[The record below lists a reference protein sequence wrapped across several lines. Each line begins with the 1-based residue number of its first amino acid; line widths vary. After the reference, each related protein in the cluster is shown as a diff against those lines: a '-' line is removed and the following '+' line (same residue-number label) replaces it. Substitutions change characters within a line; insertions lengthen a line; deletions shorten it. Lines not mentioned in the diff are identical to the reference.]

1 MTSEHFSF
9 ELIRREFI
17 SSNDRLHYKTHGA
30 RVAKLVAMGK
40 AASEERGVRFD
51 RAHLSVTVDWPDRR
65 DRDTPNI
72 WPTVKALEDGLVK
85 GGLLPDD
92 NDRFILSTLFVP
104 STERCT
110 KKRAMRRGKPL
121 ALTRVNLTFRGA

>member
-1 MTSEHFSF
+1 MTSEHFAF
-9 ELIRREFI
+9 ELIRRQFI

-40 AASEERGVRFD
+40 AASEERGTKFAL
-51 RAHLSVTVDWPDRR
+51 AHLVVTVDWPDRR

-104 STERCT
+104 SSVRCT
-110 KKRAMRRGKPL
+110 EKRKMRTGKPL
-121 ALTRVNLTFRGA
+121 ALTRVNLTFLGA

>member
-1 MTSEHFSF
+1 MTAETFSF
-9 ELIRREFI
+9 DLIRRQYVT
-17 SSNDRLHYKTHGA
+17 SNDRLHYKTHAA
-30 RVAKLVAMGK
+30 RVAKLVAMARVEAEGREVK
-40 AASEERGVRFD
+40 MQA
-51 RAHLSVTVDWPDRR
+51 AHLSVTVNWPDRR

-104 STERCT
+104 SGERCT
-110 KKRAMRRGKPL
+110 ERRKTRKGM
-121 ALTRVNLTFRGA
+121 AYVTRVNLTFTEA

>member
-1 MTSEHFSF
+1 MTSERFSF
-9 ELIRREFI
+9 ELIRRQFI

-40 AASEERGVRFD
+40 AASEERGVRFAL
-51 RAHLSVTVDWPDRR
+51 AHLIVTVDWPDRR

-92 NDRFILSTLFVP
+92 NDRFILSTLFLP
-104 STERCT
+104 SDERCT
-110 KKRAMRRGKPL
+110 ERRLSRSGKKL
-121 ALTRVNLTFRGA
+121 QVTRVNLIFLGA